1 MKHHRFP
8 LHRRSP
14 RLALALAPALA
25 ALAALAGGP
34 LAAGCVVDTP
44 APRASDSGGNDSGGS
59 APGIRVPERFA
70 FYYGQPSG
78 VNGAAGDTALA
89 TRTFAD
95 YDIVVLGD
103 GLEEITHIDHERTQ
117 TIIGNLKASGTR
129 VFGYVDLC
137 VMGGPTCTNLPLSEI
152 QAKADRWRAM
162 GVAGIFLDQA
172 GYDYHVSRDRLNA
185 AVDYLHANGLAAFV
199 NPWVPDDVFS
209 PAVNATLNPAGTATH
224 LGASDYSL
232 HESFA
237 VELARFQDAATL
249 AAKADRE
256 LGWKR
261 ELGTKIAVVNT
272 LAQGAGFDQAKFEYV
287 WWMALDYDFDAM
299 AWGETWAYSAE
310 NNALPFHP
318 RPAPANLGRHVD
330 PVVVD
335 HSSNVYARQTTQGTI
350 EVDTATHVG
359 RYVPRP

>member
-1 MKHHRFP
+1 MKHHCFRP
-8 LHRRSP
+8 RSP
-14 RLALALAPALA
+14 SPRSALAPALA
-25 ALAALAGGP
+25 ALPGLL
-34 LAAGCVVDTP
+34 LAAGCVAETT
-44 APRASDSGGNDSGGS
+44 APGAPDSGAPDSGGS

-89 TRTFAD
+89 TRAFAD

-103 GLEEITHIDHERTQ
+103 GLEEIAHIDHQRTQ
-117 TIIGNLKASGTR
+117 TIIGNLKTSGTR

-137 VMGGPTCTNLPLSEI
+137 VLGGPTCTNLPLSEI
-152 QAKADRWRAM
+152 QARADRWRAM

-172 GYDYHVSRDRLNA
+172 GYDYSVSRDRLNA
-185 AVDYLHANGLAAFV
+185 AVDHLHANSLAAFV

-209 PAVNATLNPAGTATH
+209 PAVNAALNPAGTATH
-224 LGASDYSL
+224 LGAGDYTL

-237 VELARFQDAATL
+237 VELARFQDPATL
-249 AAKADRE
+249 AAKADKE
-256 LGWKR
+256 LRWKR

-287 WWMALDYDFDAM
+287 WWMALDYGFDAM

-318 RPAPANLGRHVD
+318 RPAPANLGGPVD
-330 PVVVD
+330 PIIVD
-335 HSSNVYARQTTQGTI
+335 HSSSVYARQTTHGTI

>member
-1 MKHHRFP
+1 V
-8 LHRRSP
+8 
-14 RLALALAPALA
+14 LAPALA
-25 ALAALAGGP
+25 VLAGVL
-34 LAAGCVVDTP
+34 LAAGCVAQTSAPDTP
-44 APRASDSGGNDSGGS
+44 DGGNSPGGNDAGGS
-59 APGIRVPERFA
+59 APSIRVPERFA

-89 TRTFAD
+89 TRAFAD

-103 GLEEITHIDHERTQ
+103 GLEEAGHIDHQRTQ
-117 TIIGNLKASGTR
+117 TIIGNLRTSGTR

-137 VMGGPTCTNLPLSEI
+137 VLGGPTCTNLPLSEV

-172 GYDYHVSRDRLNA
+172 GYDYSVSRARLND
-185 AVDYLHANGLAAFV
+185 AVDYLHTTGLAAFV

-209 PAVNATLNPAGTATH
+209 PAVHPTLNPAGTATH
-224 LGASDYSL
+224 LGASDYIL

-237 VELARFQDAATL
+237 IELAQFQDPAAL
-249 AAKADRE
+249 VAKADKE

-261 ELGTKIAVVNT
+261 KLGTKIAVVNT
-272 LAQGAGFDQAKFEYV
+272 LAQGAGFDPSKFEYV
-287 WWMALDYDFDAM
+287 WWMTLIYGFDAM

-318 RPAPANLGRHVD
+318 RPTAPNLGGPVD
-330 PVVVD
+330 PLVVD
-335 HSSNVYARQTTQGTI
+335 HSSNIYARQTTQGRI